1 MNHILQFI
9 KHKTWLFFKRW
20 RVKGYRTR
28 YINHDVT
35 IISMNCTGGI
45 LYHDLGL
52 KFMSP
57 TINLYMKAEDF
68 IKFCENMSYYLTID
82 KMLPCMD
89 STIVGNRKYPVVW
102 LGDILLYLVHYHSV
116 DDAQQKWNSR
126 KRRINWDK
134 IVVFNNDREG
144 MTSELKDRFELL
156 PYKKVMFTHKPDN
169 IHKSCHYIP
178 GYENDGCVGI
188 ITDADGWL
196 GKRPID
202 RFDRVDFLNK
212 V

>member
-1 MNHILQFI
+1 MNPIFEKI
-9 KHKTWLFFKRW
+9 KHRVWLFFKNLRNK
-20 RVKGYRTR
+20 RYRAR
-28 YINHDVT
+28 YTNHDIT

-52 KFMSP
+52 KFLSP
-57 TINLYMKAEDF
+57 TVNLYMKAGDF
-68 IKFCENMSYYLTID
+68 VKFCENMHHYLQID
-82 KMLPCMD
+82 KMLPCLD
-89 STIVGNRKYPVVW
+89 PAIVGNRKYPVVW

-116 DDAQQKWNSR
+116 EEAQHKWNSR
-126 KRRINWDK
+126 KHRINWDK

-144 MTSELKDRFELL
+144 MTSELKDRFEAL
-156 PYKKVMFTHKPDN
+156 PYKKVMFTHKPDK

-178 GYENDGCVGI
+178 RYENDGCVGI
-188 ITDADGWL
+188 ITDSDGWF

-202 RFDRVDFLNK
+202 RFNWVDFLNK